1 MPNHQ
6 TKKGAISI
14 LLAVLI
20 LTSVFIIV
28 FGLSG
33 IMLKQ
38 IRMSGQASDSVKAY
52 QAADSGIEWALYQV
66 KQGIAGSYCLEI
78 TAGTQDDPE
87 GIKSIGKVRQ
97 VRRAVEVAMA
107 AAEGIVYTDCTYD
120 FGWQISPTPPSGYEI
135 VIENL
140 GRAIKPKTGGVWA
153 MYTGTEACPA
163 NTRRMIVE
171 YNGQILQNYCA
182 YTTSGSW
189 GFKCHV
195 YCKW

>member
-1 MPNHQ
+1 LKIKLLEIRDFKSMPNHQ

-66 KQGIAGSYCLEI
+66 KQGIAM
-78 TAGTQDDPE
+78 
-87 GIKSIGKVRQ
+87 
-97 VRRAVEVAMA
+97 AVP
-107 AAEGIVYTDCTYD
+107 IV
-120 FGWQISPTPPSGYEI
+120 
-135 VIENL
+135 
-140 GRAIKPKTGGVWA
+140 
-153 MYTGTEACPA
+153 
-163 NTRRMIVE
+163 
-171 YNGQILQNYCA
+171 
-182 YTTSGSW
+182 
-189 GFKCHV
+189 
-195 YCKW
+195 